1 MLIKILA
8 FVGVAVIA
16 TTSFVTRY
24 KTPIDY
30 DASVAKAYSEK
41 LLENSTLP
49 FSAGINVNGL
59 EGEWRYDYTMK
70 LLSDTD
76 TYENIK
82 KQGFDHIR
90 IPVDFRKMYSE
101 ETCTFIESEIS
112 KFDKVIELAESS
124 GLYTTI
130 DFHGWYDITPRNASY
145 KKTFLTIWELVAER
159 YKDCSEL
166 ISFELMNEPGIKEMT
181 VNEHNAL
188 QAEAIEV
195 IRKTNP
201 TRLIICAAPDG
212 NQPWLLKDLVLPEDD
227 KNLAVAVH
235 IYHPADFTHQGFTW
249 AGREAGVQVR
259 LDEQGM
265 EELMWNVNETQKFI
279 DNTDI
284 PVVLNEFGLNLALAT
299 REDSSKYL
307 SILTSFCQKNGIP
320 WTYWQYD
327 DDSMGLYHRG
337 RWDVEAMDALFLKE
351 E

>member
-124 GLYTTI
+124 ETSESIRLAVSI
-130 DFHGWYDITPRNASY
+130 DCTAPSVSA
-145 KKTFLTIWELVAER
+145 
-159 YKDCSEL
+159 
-166 ISFELMNEPGIKEMT
+166 ISRRS
-181 VNEHNAL
+181 A
-188 QAEAIEV
+188 A
-195 IRKTNP
+195 
-201 TRLIICAAPDG
+201 AAPI
-212 NQPWLLKDLVLPEDD
+212 
-227 KNLAVAVH
+227 A
-235 IYHPADFTHQGFTW
+235 I
-249 AGREAGVQVR
+249 
-259 LDEQGM
+259 
-265 EELMWNVNETQKFI
+265 
-279 DNTDI
+279 
-284 PVVLNEFGLNLALAT
+284 
-299 REDSSKYL
+299 
-307 SILTSFCQKNGIP
+307 
-320 WTYWQYD
+320 
-327 DDSMGLYHRG
+327 
-337 RWDVEAMDALFLKE
+337 
-351 E
+351 